1 MEGEV
6 IIVINKVIS
15 IDNKWK
21 IRTDAVRVNNIN
33 IKSAA
38 SKIIDEEDT
47 STSVEIYKNSK
58 ISALE
63 DFEATSN

>member
-33 IKSAA
+33 IKSTA

-63 DFEATSN
+63 DFEATSK

>member
-33 IKSAA
+33 IKSTA

-58 ISALE
+58 ISVLE